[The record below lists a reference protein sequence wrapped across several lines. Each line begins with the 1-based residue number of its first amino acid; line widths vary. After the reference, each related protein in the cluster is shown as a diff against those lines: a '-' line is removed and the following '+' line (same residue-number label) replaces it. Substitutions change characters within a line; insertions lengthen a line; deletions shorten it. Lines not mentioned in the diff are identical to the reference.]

1 MPWHR
6 HCCFGGDVARSP
18 EVSGYALNHTVI
30 AYAPLSRAPHDA
42 PPKQLRVVFVGTR
55 HAVSEMN

>member
-6 HCCFGGDVARSP
+6 HCCFWGGVVARSP
-18 EVSGYALNHTVI
+18 EVSGYALNHAVI

-42 PPKQLRVVFVGTR
+42 PPKQLRVVL
-55 HAVSEMN
+55 

>member
-6 HCCFGGDVARSP
+6 HCCFWGGDVARCP
-18 EVSGYALNHTVI
+18 EVSGYALNHAVI

-42 PPKQLRVVFVGTR
+42 PPKQLRVATLLLFF
-55 HAVSEMN
+55 EEK

>member
-6 HCCFGGDVARSP
+6 HCCFLGGDVARSP
-18 EVSGYALNHTVI
+18 EVSGYALNHAVI

-42 PPKQLRVVFVGTR
+42 PPKQLRVVL
-55 HAVSEMN
+55 